1 MSIIKTFLESEN
13 GMEAK
18 EKQLFI
24 GQLAIEAGVSTDT
37 IRYYERISLLPPPGR
52 NNSGYRIY
60 NLDSVTRLA
69 FIQKAQVV
77 GFSLEEIKDVLDLRK
92 TGKLP
97 CDSVIQMA
105 ESQLVDVEKKLSTL
119 STLRDRIKMNIR
131 HWKRQHSTDACAAA
145 QFCNLIEEIEIPTP
159 TNGNRDQKSLF

>member
-1 MSIIKTFLESEN
+1 
-13 GMEAK
+13 METK
-18 EKQLFI
+18 EKPFFI
-24 GQLAIEAGVSTDT
+24 GQLASETGVSTDT
-37 IRYYERISLLPPPGR
+37 IRYYERIRLLPRPGR

-69 FIQKAQVV
+69 FIQKAQVL
-77 GFSLEEIKDVLDLRK
+77 GFSLEEIKDVLDLRG

-105 ESQLVDVEKKLSTL
+105 ESRLFDVEQKLSTL
-119 STLRDRIKMNIR
+119 STLRDSLKKNLRR
-131 HWKRQHSTDACAAA
+131 WKRQSSTDACAAS

-159 TNGNRDQKSLF
+159 TNGNRDQKS